1 MANIANM
8 NTNIEAIMFA
18 FLDDFFMRAMVA
30 GIVVAGIAGPFG
42 CLLAWRRMAFM
53 GETIAHSSLLG
64 VVLGVL
70 LGIVPQ
76 YAIMFVALGVAVIL
90 YLLDKSKGLARD
102 VSLTVIAHGALGV
115 GLFILSLMP
124 DARLD
129 LEAYLFGSLFAIDK
143 LDIGIILIGGGL
155 IFGILLYYWRSLVA
169 VTISPDLANAEHAVK
184 PEAEFVFTLLVAILV
199 ALTMKITGLLLVSA
213 ILIIPAAAARF
224 IATSP
229 EKMAILASILG
240 MVSVALGLYISLA
253 NDVAGNAA
261 IIVVA
266 ICLFVLSFLLSKI
279 LFRNN

>member
-1 MANIANM
+1 
-8 NTNIEAIMFA
+8 MFA
-18 FLDDFFMRAMVA
+18 FLDDFFMRAMLA

-76 YAIMFVALGVAVIL
+76 YAIIFVALGVAIIL

-143 LDIGIILIGGGL
+143 LDIGIILIGGGA

-266 ICLFVLSFLLSKI
+266 ICLFILSFLLSKI
-279 LFRNN
+279 LFTNN